1 MSGIL
6 KCTWILKIILKFYQ
20 FCFSFVMH
28 VILLRRHLSST
39 PWDLIVY
46 DLKIIDSCFLWF
58 WLQFFFFSFDYE
70 KSLSLMEYMRPFTC
84 GPNEAPSRNK
94 SVRAWPK
101 ADNIM
106 PTVSGSWQTDL
117 LWGCGWGICV
127 SQKSHVACESTPY
140 WILKEGC
147 CSNWYGA
154 YIYKEISNPSF
165 KVWNLV
171 NWKIIPIGWFSFELS
186 SFLNLMVIIYQLCL
200 KSIWI
205 ELNFQGFSKSTIL
218 VILLRLMKV

>member
-1 MSGIL
+1 MICSLRKIWWVEYK
-6 KCTWILKIILKFYQ
+6 KCTWILKIILKFYR

-28 VILLRRHLSST
+28 VILLKRHLSST

-58 WLQFFFFSFDYE
+58 WLQIFSFDYE
-70 KSLSLMEYMRPFTC
+70 KSLSLMEYVRPFTC
-84 GPNEAPSRNK
+84 GPNEALSRNE

-101 ADNIM
+101 ADYIM
-106 PTVSGSWQTDL
+106 PVVSGSWQMDL

-127 SQKSHVACESTPY
+127 SQKSHVARESTPY

-154 YIYKEISNPSF
+154 YIYIYIYKEIS
-165 KVWNLV
+165 
-171 NWKIIPIGWFSFELS
+171 
-186 SFLNLMVIIYQLCL
+186 
-200 KSIWI
+200 
-205 ELNFQGFSKSTIL
+205 IL
-218 VILLRLMKV
+218 VSKFETW